1 MSLISSLFLFEINC
15 KYIFFTMTGVA
26 VGSGWQAWFAYINL
40 GCYYVVG
47 LPLGLLMG
55 LVFDL
60 GVLVSVVTS
69 FISLQFSRDYDIYL
83 IRLWLCGHLYVIVGS
98 ASAWPL
104 MNRVKSKTK
113 FRTKK
118 IKKSQEQNKDSYL

>member
-1 MSLISSLFLFEINC
+1 MSLRTSLFLFEINC

-60 GVLVSVVTS
+60 GVLGIWGGMIFGGTAIQTVILAIITARCDWEKEAEKAS
-69 FISLQFSRDYDIYL
+69 
-83 IRLWLCGHLYVIVGS
+83 IRV
-98 ASAWPL
+98 
-104 MNRVKSKTK
+104 
-113 FRTKK
+113 
-118 IKKSQEQNKDSYL
+118 NKWSSPNPQDEEEDQSEVQQ

>member
-1 MSLISSLFLFEINC
+1 MSPSTSLFLFEINC

-26 VGSGWQAWFAYINL
+26 VGSGWQAWVAYINL

-47 LPLGLLMG
+47 LPLGLVMG

-60 GVLVSVVTS
+60 GVMVCVTS
-69 FISLQFSRDYDIYL
+69 FISLRFSRDYDIYL
-83 IRLWLCGHLYVIVGS
+83 IRHWLCGHLHMIVGS
-98 ASAWPL
+98 ASTWPL

-113 FRTKK
+113 K
-118 IKKSQEQNKDSYL
+118 IKKSQEQS